1 MEVDRWWESRYSRIP
16 NVPVVTW
23 RSLFSLQK
31 DKSIMFC
38 RKKSNLPGGET
49 PHIKLKGFPVSIIE
63 GLKLKI
69 LVSDLFKS
77 RTVLPEEL
85 H

>member
-1 MEVDRWWESRYSRIP
+1 MGVGVLQNAKCARSYLEVSFQPAKGQIN
-16 NVPVVTW
+16 NV
-23 RSLFSLQK
+23 FE
-31 DKSIMFC
+31 
-38 RKKSNLPGGET
+38 KKSNLPGGET

-63 GLKLKI
+63 GLKLRI
-69 LVSDLFKS
+69 SVSDLFKS